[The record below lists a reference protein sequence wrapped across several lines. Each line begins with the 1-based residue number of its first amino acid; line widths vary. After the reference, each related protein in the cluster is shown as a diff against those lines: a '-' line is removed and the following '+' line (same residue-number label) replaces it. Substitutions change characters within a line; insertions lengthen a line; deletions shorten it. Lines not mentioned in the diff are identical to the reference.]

1 MVAGA
6 VLVQEAGGTVLFSNG
21 ATRRW
26 SDWETFVQR
35 ALKTPF
41 GQDPVALRKLYIYML
56 AGNSQVVQQR
66 ASQMT
71 IRRPSV
77 WGKARRRLRTL
88 WRTVTGK
95 ERKGQG
101 AR

>member
-35 ALKTPF
+35 ALKTSF
-41 GQDPVALRKLYIYML
+41 GQDPAALRKLYVYML
-56 AGNSQVVQQR
+56 AGNSQVVEQR
-66 ASQMT
+66 ASQVA
-71 IRRPSV
+71 IRRLTV
-77 WGKARRRLRTL
+77 WGKARRHLGQL
-88 WRTVTGK
+88 WRTVTSK
-95 ERKGQG
+95 ERKGRQ
-101 AR
+101 A